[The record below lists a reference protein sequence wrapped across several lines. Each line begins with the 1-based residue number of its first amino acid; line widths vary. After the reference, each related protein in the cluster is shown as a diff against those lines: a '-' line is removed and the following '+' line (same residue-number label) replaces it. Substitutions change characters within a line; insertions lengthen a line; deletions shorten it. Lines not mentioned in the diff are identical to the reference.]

1 MRRSALKVLAGTL
14 CATLALVGGLALSGC
29 SGEKPEDAI
38 RTDIASNFDA
48 IKNLDDATIDELAEE
63 MGSIGMEDYG
73 IDTSE
78 LIASMADGFDYSIDS
93 VSVEDDTA
101 TATVTVTSKSM
112 SELMDLDYDA
122 MTAELMAA
130 IEAGEVTSDQ
140 DSLNAWV
147 GEYVMNMV
155 DAIEPSEKTIELT
168 YVKGDDGWS
177 LDESSN
183 TEASMIFV

>member
-1 MRRSALKVLAGTL
+1 MRRSALKVLTGTL

-78 LIASMADGFDYSIDS
+78 LIASMADGFDYSIDFRLGRGRHRHGNRHRYL
-93 VSVEDDTA
+93 
-101 TATVTVTSKSM
+101 K
-112 SELMDLDYDA
+112 
-122 MTAELMAA
+122 
-130 IEAGEVTSDQ
+130 
-140 DSLNAWV
+140 
-147 GEYVMNMV
+147 V
-155 DAIEPSEKTIELT
+155 DERAHGPGL
-168 YVKGDDGWS
+168 
-177 LDESSN
+177 
-183 TEASMIFV
+183 